1 MRLLVEILF
10 LFLTYFLMPSKEL
23 KNDLIYSSVP
33 VIAHNL
39 RINHKGINLLL
50 VTNVKMEEL
59 MLSLRLTISKIAPD
73 LC

>member
-23 KNDLIYSSVP
+23 KNNLIYSNVL
-33 VIAHNL
+33 VIAHDL

-50 VTNVKMEEL
+50 VTNIEEL
-59 MLSLRLTISKIAPD
+59 MLSLKLIISKIAPD

>member
-10 LFLTYFLMPSKEL
+10 VFLTYFLMPSEEL
-23 KNDLIYSSVP
+23 KNNLIYSNVL

-39 RINHKGINLLL
+39 QINHKGINLLL
-50 VTNVKMEEL
+50 VINVNMEEL
-59 MLSLRLTISKIAPD
+59 MLSLKLIISKIAPD